1 MPEYRGRATG
11 NGVSIA
17 AICGPFH
24 RACGWVSNGRMI
36 VTDLASVTRA
46 HGDRTIFADL
56 SWTIEERARVGLIG
70 PNGSGKSTLL
80 RTIAGVEL
88 PESGLVTRPR
98 DLRIAYLTQEQE
110 PSDVPV
116 MATLLG
122 AQPDLVRIES
132 ELAAIAI
139 RLADPA
145 MSADLAAMS
154 GVLE

>member
-1 MPEYRGRATG
+1 MPVYRGRARG

-24 RACGWVSNGRMI
+24 RACRWVSNGRMI

-56 SWTIEERARVGLIG
+56 SWTIEDRARVGLIG

-80 RTIAGVEL
+80 RTIAGLEL
-88 PESGLVTRPR
+88 PEAGLVTRPR
-98 DLRIAYLTQEQE
+98 DLRIAYLEQEQA

-116 MATLLG
+116 LAALL
-122 AQPDLVRIES
+122 AARPDLAGIERDLLS
-132 ELAAIAI
+132 LGQ
-139 RLADPA
+139 RLAQ
-145 MSADLAAMS
+145 
-154 GVLE
+154 